1 MSTPHTKP
9 LAAVTGASSGIG
21 LELAKELARRG
32 YDLIIAAEDPEIA
45 TAAGQI
51 ETNETTV
58 SPVQADLATYEGV
71 ERFYAELKSAG
82 RPVEIVAMNAGVGVG
97 GDFTRETDLEEELD
111 IINVNVTSTVHL
123 AKRVLKDMVARN
135 EGRILITSS
144 IAGQAPTPL
153 EAVYG
158 ASKAFLT
165 SFADA
170 LRHELKDTNIKITT
184 LMPGPTETNFFHRAG
199 MDDTKVGQSEK
210 DNPAEVAREGIEA
223 LMAGEAHA
231 NRAPPWRRERRV
243 CSRLW
248 RSIIARPSRS
258 PAAPAGARWRPPL
271 TGQATA

>member
-1 MSTPHTKP
+1 MNTPQEHP

-21 LELAKELARRG
+21 LEVARELARRG
-32 YDLIIAAEDPEIA
+32 YDIIIGAEDPGI
-45 TAAGQI
+45 TQAAQTI
-51 ETNETTV
+51 EQDGNTV
-58 SPVQADLATYEGV
+58 SPVQIDLSTYDGV
-71 ERFYAELKSAG
+71 EKFYAELKSAG
-82 RPVEIVAMNAGVGVG
+82 RPLEILVLNAGVGVG
-97 GDFTRETDLEEELD
+97 GDFTRETDLEQELE

-135 EGRILITSS
+135 KGRILVTSS

-170 LRHELKDTNIKITT
+170 LRNELKDTEIKITT

-210 DNPAEVAREGIEA
+210 DDPAEVAREGVEA
-223 LMAGEAHA
+223 LMKGETYVVAGSFKNKVFAA
-231 NRAPPWRRERRV
+231 AGKIAPDTTAELHRK
-243 CSRLW
+243 
-248 RSIIARPSRS
+248 
-258 PAAPAGARWRPPL
+258 
-271 TGQATA
+271 QAEPVSKAS